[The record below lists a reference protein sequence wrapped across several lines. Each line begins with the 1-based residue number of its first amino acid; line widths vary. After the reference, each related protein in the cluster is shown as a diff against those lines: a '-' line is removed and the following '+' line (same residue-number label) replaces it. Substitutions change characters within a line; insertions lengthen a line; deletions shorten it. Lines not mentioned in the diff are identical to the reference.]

1 MAEKPGPFQVLAK
14 NSNMLDEGEV
24 PDRNFVCKNYNSC
37 LSLAAA
43 LNWESFSCNGCT
55 GTIDETIRWRAKVE
69 SKRDTTLRQLCVIP
83 NPSVVRSFLN
93 PRATSEETS
102 KKATTPIINLRTIL
116 TGSSKEVSESD
127 KEAKNG

>member
-14 NSNMLDEGEV
+14 DSNLLSEGEG
-24 PDRNFVCKNYNSC
+24 PDRNFGCQNYNSC

-43 LNWESFSCNGCT
+43 LNWESFSCRGCNGA
-55 GTIDETIRWRAKVE
+55 IDETIRWRAKVE

-83 NPSVVRSFLN
+83 NPSVVRSFIN
-93 PRATSEETS
+93 PRADS
-102 KKATTPIINLRTIL
+102 KEPSKRATTPINLRSIL
-116 TGSSKEVSESD
+116 SGSG